1 MSIYSYYA
9 KLMKPY
15 LWRYVLGF
23 SGVLVNVSD
32 MIIPYFIATSIDA
45 ATKITPDS
53 EYIILSALV
62 WVLAI
67 AITRTFTFVA
77 SRYSLISA
85 SRYIG
90 NDLKNQIYSK
100 LVTLSD
106 KFFIGM
112 STGEIMNRASS
123 DVQTVMMFLGY
134 GSNIL
139 PNSLLRILIGAVTM
153 FILSWKLALCVLA
166 IVPFI
171 FLLEY
176 SFGRK
181 IHNLW
186 KKVQKYSD
194 KVVARVQ
201 ENFTGARTIRSYNQE
216 DNEKKMFDGL
226 TDGYIETVKPLM
238 YLEAYFWPLLNLI
251 GWLSV
256 LVIVW
261 YGGNLII
268 NDQLSLGTLS
278 AFIAYVWMLIW
289 PILNLGHVINIYQ
302 RANASIN
309 RIIEITEAVPEIK
322 TPSNAHNPS
331 LVEGEISLENVT
343 LTYDSDLV
351 YLDDISIR
359 IPKGQVL
366 GIVGPV
372 GSGKSSFAKLLL
384 RIWDPQKGRVM
395 MDGVDLREWNLKTLR
410 QSIGFVP
417 QDTFL
422 FSTSIAE
429 NISFAKPSATKEEI
443 EKIAEMVQIK
453 SEIERFPK
461 GFETVVGERG
471 VTLSGGQRQRV
482 SIARALLIDPPVMV
496 FDDPLSAVDT
506 STEDAII
513 KTLKPVIKGKTV
525 IIIAHRVSAM
535 SLADRIIV
543 LDKGRIVED
552 GTQSELMKLNGYY
565 ANLVEKQKLASEI
578 GEEVANA

>member
-15 LWRYVLGF
+15 LWRYILGF
-23 SGVLVNVSD
+23 SGVIVNVAD
-32 MIIPYFIATSIDA
+32 MIIPFFIAKSIDA
-45 ATKITPDS
+45 ATKVTPDS
-53 EYIILSALV
+53 EGIILAALI

-67 AITRTFTFVA
+67 AIARTFTFVT
-77 SRYSLISA
+77 SRYFLMSA
-85 SRYIG
+85 SRYIAF
-90 NDLKNQIYSK
+90 DLRNQIYSK

-123 DVQTVMMFLGY
+123 DVQTVMMLLGY
-134 GSNIL
+134 GSNLL
-139 PNSLLRILIGAVTM
+139 PNALLRTAIGTVMM
-153 FILSWKLALCVLA
+153 FVLSWKLALCVLA
-166 IVPFI
+166 FIPFI

-186 KKVQKYSD
+186 KKAQKYSD

-216 DNEKKMFDGL
+216 DKEKTMFEGL
-226 TDGYIETVKPLM
+226 ANGYIDTVKPLM
-238 YLEAYFWPLLNLI
+238 YLESYFWPLLNVI
-251 GWLSV
+251 SWLTV
-256 LVIVW
+256 LVIIW

-268 NDQLSLGTLS
+268 KNELSLGALS

-289 PILNLGHVINIYQ
+289 PIMSLGHIVNMYQ
-302 RANASIN
+302 RANASIG
-309 RIIEITEAVPEIK
+309 RIVEITEAVQEIK
-322 TPSNAHNPS
+322 SPPNAYNPS
-331 LVEGEISLENVT
+331 KIEGDISLANVT
-343 LTYDSDLV
+343 LTYDSELV
-351 YLDDISIR
+351 YLDDISIK

-384 RIWDPQKGRVM
+384 RIWDPQKGNVK
-395 MDGVDLREWNLKTLR
+395 MDGVDLREWDLKTLR
-410 QSIGFVP
+410 RSIGFVP

-429 NISFAKPSATKEEI
+429 NIAFAKPSATKEEI

-453 SEIERFPK
+453 NEIEKFPK

-513 KTLKPVIKGKTV
+513 KTLKPIIKGKTV

-543 LDKGRIVED
+543 LDKGKIVED
-552 GTQSELMKLNGYY
+552 GTQTELMKLNGYY
-565 ANLVEKQKLASEI
+565 AKLVEKQKLASEI
-578 GEEVANA
+578 GEEVTNA